1 MGQKIPCV
9 FCGSVTA
16 PTSDEHVLPQ
26 HWKKHFPKE
35 SGTGLRVSTAQG
47 ITDRPPRKHIT
58 PFDMK
63 VPNVCAPCNNGWM
76 RLMDEAMKPL
86 VFDLANGVRRTLSS
100 TEVDSLIQWV
110 TKVALVRSYADR
122 KSSMTF
128 ADNVF
133 RRYYAQ
139 RTETHHR
146 STQIA
151 WCDEHDGALSASTTL
166 IRTGRP
172 RGPLESSERE
182 PANVI
187 SLKLGHLLIQCGL
200 STGSKW
206 STSSVR
212 LMMTSSRQF
221 VPGRLFPAVAG
232 RPFRLPE
239 QPLTEDEVDLVI
251 EPLHLMGAAKY
262 VGSPVPPDTTRLMGP
277 LALHMPRVP
286 NPPA

>member
-1 MGQKIPCV
+1 MSQKIPCL

-35 SGTGLRVSTAQG
+35 SGVGLRVSTAQG
-47 ITDRPPRKHIT
+47 ITDRPALKHIT

-86 VFDLANGVRRTLSS
+86 VFDLANGARRTLIS

-110 TKVALVRSYADR
+110 TKVALVRSHADR
-122 KSSMTF
+122 KASMTS
-128 ADNVF
+128 AGDVF
-133 RRYYAQ
+133 RCYYAQ
-139 RTETHHR
+139 RAETHTR

-151 WCDEHDGALSASTTL
+151 WCDEYVGALSANTSL
-166 IRTGRP
+166 IRTWRP
-172 RGPLESSERE
+172 RVGPPEPSGRE

-212 LMMTSSRQF
+212 LMMTASRQF
-221 VPGRLFPAVAG
+221 VPGRLVPAVAG
-232 RPFRLPE
+232 RPLRLPE
-239 QPLTEDEVDLVI
+239 HSLTNDEVDLVI

-262 VGSPVPPDTTRLMGP
+262 VGSPIPPGTAVFMERSAIARP
-277 LALHMPRVP
+277 
-286 NPPA
+286 